1 MQRKRP
7 KYLNLL
13 RIKQPL
19 PAVVSFLH
27 RVSGALLFFPGIPLL
42 LCGLDTAL
50 SSSEDYA
57 RVQSL
62 LAGPLLKVALT
73 LSMWFFLHH
82 FCAGIRFLA
91 LDLHYGST
99 LEQARTSSKAVL
111 AAGVILTLLF
121 SALMW

>member
-1 MQRKRP
+1 M
-7 KYLNLL
+7 
-13 RIKQPL
+13 
-19 PAVVSFLH
+19 
-27 RVSGALLFFPGIPLL
+27 FFGRL
-42 LCGLDTAL
+42 
-50 SSSEDYA
+50 A

-82 FCAGIRFLA
+82 FCAGTVSC